1 VKSLFVSFLAL
12 PAAAVLE
19 SVVMQLTSARA
30 VSAGK
35 SGVIICDCGSH
46 SGLVQDDSS
55 GHHRYYGRSA
65 YP

>member
-1 VKSLFVSFLAL
+1 MKSLFVSFLAL

-19 SVVMQLTSARA
+19 SVVLQLTGASVA
-30 VSAGK
+30 SAGK
-35 SGVIICDCGSH
+35 SGAIICDRASM
-46 SGLVQDDSS
+46 SDLVQDES

>member
-30 VSAGK
+30 IPAGK
-35 SGVIICDCGSH
+35 SGAIICDCGSGSALEQH
-46 SGLVQDDSS
+46 DLR

>member
-1 VKSLFVSFLAL
+1 MKSLFVSFLAL

-19 SVVMQLTSARA
+19 SVVVQLTSART

-35 SGVIICDCGSH
+35 SGAIICDGSSH
-46 SGLVQDDSS
+46 TGLVQDDSS

>member
-1 VKSLFVSFLAL
+1 MKSLFVSFLAL

-30 VSAGK
+30 IPAGK
-35 SGVIICDCGSH
+35 SGAIICDSRSH
-46 SGLVQDDSS
+46 SGLAKDDAG

>member
-1 VKSLFVSFLAL
+1 MKSLFVSFLAL

-19 SVVMQLTSARA
+19 SVVVQLTSARA
-30 VSAGK
+30 ASAGK
-35 SGVIICDCGSH
+35 SGAIISDCGSH
-46 SGLVQDDSS
+46 SALAQDDSG

>member
-1 VKSLFVSFLAL
+1 MKSLFVSFLAL

-19 SVVMQLTSARA
+19 SVVMQLTGASAA
-30 VSAGK
+30 SAGK
-35 SGVIICDCGSH
+35 SGAIICNGGSP
-46 SGLVQDDSS
+46 SDVAQDDS